1 MDERHEDKSAEVPEA
16 KQAEEIRSMAD
27 WVERAVW
34 TDRML
39 QALRDGVKGGVWFS
53 LIDKVYLRKN
63 LEAAFRKVR
72 SNKGSAGVDHKT
84 IEQFELKLEAE
95 LSYLE
100 KTLRDGTYR
109 PMAVKRV
116 YIPKPGKP
124 EEKRPLGI
132 PSVRDRVVQTAV
144 RNVIEPIFE
153 KDFAEHSYGFRPRKG
168 AKTALKRV
176 WHLLNAEEG
185 QWVVDADIK
194 SYFDTID
201 HGRLM
206 KLVGYKI
213 ADSRVLGLLEQFL
226 TQQVRDEWSTWE
238 SERGTPQGGVISPLL
253 ANIYLDPLDHL
264 MASKGFRMTRYAD
277 DFVVQCKSREE
288 AELALALVG
297 EWMDWAGLTLHPEKT
312 RIVDMRQKGAS
323 FVFLGYHFQR
333 TSTGLKKWASEKAMK
348 RTRDRIRELTPRTN
362 GSSLEGIIQRLN
374 RSLKG
379 FYEYFKH
386 GRPFVF
392 TLIDGWVR
400 KRLRSILRARRKR
413 RGSNC
418 RVDNFR
424 WPNAYFRQCGYVSL
438 ADTHSAELAALGR

>member
-1 MDERHEDKSAEVPEA
+1 MDERREDESAGVPEA
-16 KQAEEIRSMAD
+16 KQAEEVRSMAG

-39 QALRDGVKGGVWFS
+39 QALYDGVKGGVWFS
-53 LIDKVYLRKN
+53 LIDKVYSRKN
-63 LEAAFRKVR
+63 LDAAFRKVR
-72 SNKGSAGVDHKT
+72 SNKGTAGVDHKT
-84 IEQFELKLEAE
+84 IEQFEIKLEAE
-95 LSYLE
+95 LTYLE
-100 KTLRDGTYR
+100 DALRDDTYR

-124 EEKRPLGI
+124 DEKRPLGI
-132 PSVRDRVVQTAV
+132 PCVRDRVVQTAV

-168 AKTALKRV
+168 AKSALRRV
-176 WHLLNAEEG
+176 WHLLGTEEG

-201 HGRLM
+201 HDRLM

-213 ADSRVLGLLEQFL
+213 ADSRLLGLLEQFL

-253 ANIYLDPLDHL
+253 ANIYLDSLDHL

-277 DFVVQCKSREE
+277 DFVVQCRSREE

-297 EWMDWAGLTLHPEKT
+297 EWMEWAGLMLHPEKT
-312 RIVDMRQKGAS
+312 RIVDMRQKGAN
-323 FVFLGYHFQR
+323 FVFLGYHFEN
-333 TSTGLKKWASEKAMK
+333 TDKGLKKWASEKAMK
-348 RTRDRIRELTPRTN
+348 RVRERIKELTPRVN
-362 GSSLEGIIQRLN
+362 GRSLEKIIRRLN
-374 RSLKG
+374 QALKG

-386 GRPFVF
+386 GRPWVF
-392 TLIDGWVR
+392 YRLDQWART
-400 KRLRSILRARRKR
+400 RLRNIVRVRSKRK
-413 RGSNC
+413 GTNC
-418 RVDNFR
+418 QLDNFR
-424 WPNAYFRQCGYVSL
+424 WPNAYFQQHGYVSL
-438 ADTHSAELAALGR
+438 VDTHVAEHAVLGR

>member
-1 MDERHEDKSAEVPEA
+1 MDERHEDESAEVPEA

-53 LIDKVYLRKN
+53 LIDKVYQSKN

-95 LSYLE
+95 LAYLE

-213 ADSRVLGLLEQFL
+213 ADSRLLGLLEQFL

-323 FVFLGYHFQR
+323 FVFLGYQFMR
-333 TSTGLKKWASEKAMK
+333 TDKGLKKWASEKAMK
-348 RTRDRIRELTPRTN
+348 RTRDRIRELTPRVN
-362 GSSLEGIIQRLN
+362 GSSLEVTIRRLN
-374 RSLKG
+374 QSLKG

-392 TLIDGWVR
+392 ALIDRWVR
-400 KRLRSILRARRKR
+400 TRLRNILRVRSKRK
-413 RGSNC
+413 GSN
-418 RVDNFR
+418 RQPDNFR
-424 WPNAYFRQCGYVSL
+424 WTKAFFRQHGYVSL
-438 ADTHSAELAALGR
+438 ADTHAAELAALGR